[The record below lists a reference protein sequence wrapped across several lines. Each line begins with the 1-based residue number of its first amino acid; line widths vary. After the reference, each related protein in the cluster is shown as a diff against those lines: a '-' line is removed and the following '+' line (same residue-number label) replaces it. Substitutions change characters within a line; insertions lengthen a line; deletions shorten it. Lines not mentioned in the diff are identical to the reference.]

1 MVAPYVRYMSEKG
14 YKTYLMLCAKIQMY
28 ASEFAECIRVRTRNV
43 TGIQQ
48 FYTVSLER
56 GRWGGGG
63 GVAQHKG
70 LQLNNCLFFFSI
82 NPLYYHFLFVVV
94 TQIRS
99 RIHKYIKSKSYSE

>member
-1 MVAPYVRYMSEKG
+1 
-14 YKTYLMLCAKIQMY
+14 MLCAKIQMY

-56 GRWGGGG
+56 GKGGGG
-63 GVAQHKG
+63 CTAQGPPAK
-70 LQLNNCLFFFSI
+70 QLFIFFSI